1 MDDDDGYSGPAGWSE
16 LMVDLRQNNKSLGM
30 VTIRQFLDNG
40 YESGELP
47 ETMLIGDATVFWNK
61 LPENVKT
68 GVTAHI
74 RIVSMGR

>member
-1 MDDDDGYSGPAGWSE
+1 MDDDEYTGPVGWPE

-40 YESGELP
+40 LESGELP
-47 ETMLIGDATVFWNK
+47 ETMLIGDATVLWNK

-74 RIVSMGR
+74 RIVGMS